1 MSEMGHSRPTNASSG
16 QYPLLRRVEMWRGGF
31 IGLDPHRERE
41 ARQWDQR
48 GQGRRRMLASRLIG
62 LFFSRYR
69 VAGVIRSKQFYSKVY
84 LSTLAQVQS

>member
-1 MSEMGHSRPTNASSG
+1 VPEADILDC
-16 QYPLLRRVEMWRGGF
+16 LLTKPNRIRHAGIFILTG

-41 ARQWDQR
+41 ARQRDQR